1 MKYPLKVRQIALF
14 FIAFLPIVKM
24 FTMPKSATEASNENM
39 WISVLINLIIDYVTI
54 LILIKVNK
62 IHNKPFYQILKDK
75 FGVVFAK
82 TVLCFYLFYFLIKA
96 FTPIFELRNFVQN
109 SFYATSIRVF
119 PFVPFFIL
127 STFLCVKKLNVL
139 GRLADLAWI
148 LTTIGV
154 GLILFLSIS
163 NADFG
168 AILPIINK
176 DNDVIKGSF
185 YTAPWF
191 TDASY
196 FLFMIG
202 YYEKDKKSTL
212 KLSLGF
218 WAHGLLILLFSIT
231 FYCTFTFVAKREFFP
246 LSEISKYSGVI
257 NAIGRFDY
265 IAILMLL
272 VTNTIAV
279 ALPLF
284 FATKVAMAIFDSER
298 GLIFA
303 IIINLLQLV
312 VATFF
317 ERYQQYV
324 ISIIHLKLSLFM
336 FALGNLLPILLIFIK
351 PKNSQALD
359 KNNHLTKRGLV

>member
-14 FIAFLPIVKM
+14 FVAFLPIVKM

-39 WISVLINLIIDYVTI
+39 WLSILINLIIDYATI
-54 LILIKVNK
+54 IVLIKVNK
-62 IHNKPFYQILKDK
+62 IHDKSFYQILKDK
-75 FGVVFAK
+75 FGVTFAK

-127 STFLCVKKLNVL
+127 STFLCIKKLTVL
-139 GRLADLAWI
+139 GRLADLTWI
-148 LTTIGV
+148 LTVIGV
-154 GLILFLSIS
+154 GLILFLSIA

-168 AILPIINK
+168 AILPILNK
-176 DNDVIKGSF
+176 NNDVIKGSY

-202 YYEKDKKSTL
+202 FFEQDKKTTL

-218 WAHGLLILLFSIT
+218 LGHGLLLLLFCIT

-284 FATKVAMAIFDSER
+284 FATNVAMTIFDSQKP
-298 GLIFA
+298 LLFA
-303 IIINLLQLV
+303 VIINLLHLI

-317 ERYQQYV
+317 ERYQQYI
-324 ISIIHLKLSLFM
+324 ISIIHLNLPLFM
-336 FALGNLLPILLIFIK
+336 YALGNLLPILLIFIK
-351 PKNSQALD
+351 PKKPLSKSENRLI
-359 KNNHLTKRGLV
+359 KKRG